1 MNMRKR
7 SAKQLT
13 FIYFSIISFTIIL
26 VNAIVVDSTIDGV
39 ENLVAENRIV
49 DIKEFAVSVLE
60 RGKIKEL
67 KLKDDV
73 YAYYNADDMN
83 LPLDEPASLPL
94 DTTIEVLE
102 KGSYVESEAFIQRT
116 LDSNGRSIY
125 IVFRDDPFNDNER
138 HTFFAQSKTISS
150 TLLLMLVSLFA
161 ILKVSSLLT
170 DPLAKLSQELDKRTA
185 HDLSPINN
193 AINSNTKEMDMLID
207 TLNNHY
213 QRISQ
218 LMEREQAFTRY
229 ASHELRTPLM
239 VMKGATSLLG
249 QSDKPEFIER
259 QKNRLSH
266 ATDEMSDFIETLLSL
281 TREIDDTPLS
291 ERALSKKELID
302 IAQSHEHLISNKSI
316 TWRLELE
323 PETTTLL
330 PVQVLKILLGN
341 LIKNAFAC
349 TEQGEIIIS
358 IQHNKFV
365 ISDTGVGLGS
375 KPRGVEGY
383 GLGLLI
389 VRDICQRYQYDFI
402 LENRELGQETGCIA
416 SIIAK

>member
-13 FIYFSIISFTIIL
+13 FIYFSIISFAIIL

-60 RGKIKEL
+60 RGNIKEL

-73 YAYYNADDMN
+73 YAYYNADDMK
-83 LPLDEPASLPL
+83 LPLDDPASLPL
-94 DTTIEVLE
+94 DTTIEVLQE
-102 KGSYVESEAFIQRT
+102 GSYVESEAFIQRT
-116 LDSNGRSIY
+116 LDSKGQSVY

-185 HDLSPINN
+185 HDLSPINDS
-193 AINSNTKEMDMLID
+193 INSNTKEMDMLID

-249 QSDKPEFIER
+249 QSNKPEFIER

-281 TREIDDTPLS
+281 TREMDNTPLE
-291 ERALSKKELID
+291 ERPLTEKELTD
-302 IAQSHEHLISNKSI
+302 IAQSHEHLISNKAI

-323 PETTTLL
+323 PQTTTQL

-349 TEQGEIIIS
+349 TEQGEIIVS
-358 IQHNKFV
+358 ATQNKFV

-389 VRDICQRYQYDFI
+389 VRDICQRYQYEFT
-402 LENRELGQETGCIA
+402 LENKESEQGTGCIA